1 MSDMRDPTRDSARDS
16 ARDSFREIAR
26 DASPTHSRESE
37 ARDHA
42 SPLDDSHVAELSWR
56 ILAAARRAGGDAMS
70 DLATHLAQPNQAR
83 EAIDFAIAAPTAPLA
98 GFGPVEQLL
107 TTQCGIEVLRAMKV
121 RAKRDLGLEQL
132 DPATRRAGL
141 LAFGLSV
148 AAMLVQHRTLGTRAS
163 ADSIEELL
171 LVLCGAEVPWIAS
184 LGAQALVVL
193 GELGEDKTSRIA

>member
-1 MSDMRDPTRDSARDS
+1 MSDVPDSARDRTHDSTPDRAPAS
-16 ARDSFREIAR
+16 A
-26 DASPTHSRESE
+26 P
-37 ARDHA
+37 
-42 SPLDDSHVAELSWR
+42 PLDDSYVAELSWR

-70 DLATHLAQPNQAR
+70 DLATHLAHPSQAH
-83 EAIDFAIAAPTAPLA
+83 EAVDFATHSPTAPLA
-98 GFGPVEQLL
+98 GFGSVEQLL
-107 TTQCGIEVLRAMKV
+107 TTQCGIEVLRAMKL
-121 RAKRDLGLEQL
+121 RAKRDLGPEQL
-132 DPATRRAGL
+132 DPATRRAAL

-171 LVLCGAEVPWIAS
+171 LVLCGAEVPWVAS